1 MPELIKVLMELLNT
15 KCKDRLSLA
24 QRLFGRPTCTC
35 LPTHPLVFDCPIQD
49 EIPELNKKTRQLCKL
64 AKARYNEGTQELGV
78 LEVGNVVR
86 V

>member
-1 MPELIKVLMELLNT
+1 MPELIKVLMEYRNT
-15 KCKDRLSLA
+15 EHMPRLSLA

-49 EIPELNKKTRQLCKL
+49 EIPELDKKTRQLCKL
-64 AKARYNEGTQELGV
+64 AKARYHESTQELGV

-86 V
+86 F

>member
-1 MPELIKVLMELLNT
+1 MLMEHLST
-15 KCKDRLSLA
+15 ECKDRLSVV

-49 EIPELNKKTRQLCKL
+49 ETPELDKKTRQLCKL
-64 AKARYNEGTQELGV
+64 AKARCDEGTHELGV

-86 V
+86 F